1 MLGNVTEVITDGPFD
16 WGEREQGWLL
26 GAFFYGYV
34 ATQIPGGRMAEKYGG
49 KKLYGVGVLITAVF
63 TLVTPLAAN
72 ISIYALVLV
81 RIIEGLGEGVT
92 FPAMHAMLAVWVPPQ
107 ERSRL
112 AGLIYGGAQAGT
124 VLSLPISGKYLLLIG

>member
-1 MLGNVTEVITDGPFD
+1 MPF
-16 WGEREQGWLL
+16 RL
-26 GAFFYGYV
+26 API
-34 ATQIPGGRMAEKYGG
+34 AIA
-49 KKLYGVGVLITAVF
+49 A